1 MLSIR
6 NLLKYG
12 SVSAAL
18 YVVSTAPVLALGEC
32 GLSCCLAGA
41 ATSGVTLAQ
50 NFGLS
55 LQYEH
60 SDMETILHG
69 KDEVSPDE
77 VINVHWTPGSSYSV
91 PTSMVMEKLSLIG
104 ALPLSARWQLLGIVP
119 YVRNN
124 MDMRMKN
131 PMGMTMDMSMETI
144 EGLGDITA
152 MAYYTART
160 DAPLR
165 PTERLTFGFG
175 LKMPTGE
182 NDVRNANGNLVHAM
196 MQTGSGSWDPIF
208 TVNYMRA
215 WYPLVMQF
223 NGYYHLT
230 TEGDEGYEFGD
241 QLGVDVI
248 TRYQVAPYVNLG
260 LDLNAIHT
268 EQDDDHDGKFS
279 RPANSMVD
287 NPAYTGLN
295 SVLLA
300 ASVQFKFPNTGGS
313 AELKYQ
319 VPVYQDVEGYQQ
331 VLDNR
336 ILASVSWAF

>member
-6 NLLKYG
+6 CLL
-12 SVSAAL
+12 SRSAQAVL
-18 YVVSTAPVLALGEC
+18 LFGASTGTALALGEC
-32 GLSCCLAGA
+32 GLACCLAGA

-60 SDMETILHG
+60 SNMETILHG
-69 KDEVSPDE
+69 DDEVSPNE
-77 VINVHWTPGSSYSV
+77 VIDAHWSAGSSYRV
-91 PTSMVMEKLSLIG
+91 PTDMVMKKLSLIG

-119 YVRNN
+119 YVEND

-131 PMGMTMDMSMETI
+131 PMGMTMDMSMDTVD
-144 EGLGDITA
+144 GLGDITA
-152 MAYYTART
+152 MAFYTALT
-160 DAPLR
+160 DAPVR
-165 PTERLTFGFG
+165 PTERLTLGFG
-175 LKMPTGE
+175 IKMPTGE
-182 NDVRNANGNLVHAM
+182 NDVRSANGALVHAM
-196 MQTGSGSWDPIF
+196 MQPGSGSWDPVF

-215 WYPLVMQF
+215 WYPLVVQL

-241 QLGVDVI
+241 QLGADII

-260 LDLNAIHT
+260 LDLNAIMT
-268 EQDDDHDGKFS
+268 EQDDDHDGKYS
-279 RPANSMVD
+279 QPATSMIDNVD
-287 NPAYTGLN
+287 YTGLT
-295 SVLLA
+295 SVLVA
-300 ASVQFKFPNTGGS
+300 ASIQFKFPDTGGS